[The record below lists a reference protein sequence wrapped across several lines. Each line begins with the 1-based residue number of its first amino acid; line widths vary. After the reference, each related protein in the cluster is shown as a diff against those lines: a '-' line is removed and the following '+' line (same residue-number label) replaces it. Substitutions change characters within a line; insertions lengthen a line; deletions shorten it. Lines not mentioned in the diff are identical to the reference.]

1 MATFF
6 NQARLSYNGLTTTS
20 NTISGELVEVLT
32 ATKTAV
38 VENYAQGGRVTFLI
52 TIVNSGTIG
61 FNDLTVTDDLGTYPV
76 GANTVTPLDYTAGSM
91 RYYQNGILQPAPA
104 VTEGPP
110 LVVTGISIPAGGNVT
125 LVYET
130 TANVYAPLASGS
142 SITNRATATGTGL
155 ATPITAAETITPAD
169 TSNLQISKSVSP
181 STVTENGTLTFTFV
195 ISNIGNT
202 EAGVADNVSVSDTFD
217 PVLNP
222 ITVTLDGRTL
232 TAGTDYTYDPA
243 TGVFNTVPG
252 VITVPVASFEQNPT
266 TGVVDTTPGTTTL
279 VVSGTV

>member
-38 VENYAQGGRVTFLI
+38 VENYTQGGRVTFLI

-76 GANTVTPLDYTAGSM
+76 GVNNVTPLDYSDGSI
-91 RYYQNGILQPAPA
+91 RYYQNGVLQPAPA
-104 VTEGPP
+104 VTAGPP
-110 LVVTGISIPAGGNVT
+110 LTVTGISIPAGGNVT

-130 TANVYAPLASGS
+130 TANEYAPLAAGS
-142 SITNRATATGTGL
+142 SVTNNMSATGTGL
-155 ATPITAAETITPAD
+155 AAPVTAAETITPAD

-202 EAGVADNVSVSDTFD
+202 EAGAGDNVSVSDTFD
-217 PVLNP
+217 PVLDP

-232 TAGTDYTYDPA
+232 TAGTEYTYDPA
-243 TGVFNTVPG
+243 TGAFTTVPG
-252 VITVPVASFEQNPT
+252 IITVPAATFEQDPT
-266 TGVVDTTPGTTTL
+266 TGIVSTTPGTTTL